1 VIFHKKV
8 TGKTAGM
15 SVGILMGVLVG
26 LSITLVSSA
35 ILAWL
40 ICIEKMKVETL
51 GFCTAVVILIAA
63 FAGALTA
70 AAKIKRLRTQ
80 VCLITG
86 GVYYLILLALTAL
99 FFDGRYQSMG
109 VTAIFA
115 LVGCG
120 MSALLGIKEKK
131 KGKGKMKK
139 RAFC

>member
-1 VIFHKKV
+1 MNIVII
-8 TGKTAGM
+8 G
-15 SVGILMGVLVG
+15 GV
-26 LSITLVSSA
+26 A
-35 ILAWL
+35 
-40 ICIEKMKVETL
+40 
-51 GFCTAVVILIAA
+51 
-63 FAGALTA
+63 AGAKA

-120 MSALLGIKEKK
+120 LSALVGIKEKK
-131 KGKGKMKK
+131 KGNGKMKK